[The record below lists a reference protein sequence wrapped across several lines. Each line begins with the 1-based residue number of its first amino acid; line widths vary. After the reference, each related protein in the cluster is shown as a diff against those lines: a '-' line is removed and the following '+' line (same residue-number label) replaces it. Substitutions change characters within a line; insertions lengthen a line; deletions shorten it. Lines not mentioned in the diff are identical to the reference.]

1 TGGHTDVCH
10 SGTVAEPDLDAAV
23 ERAIAG
29 LADLADVPVAEHV
42 ARFDAVHQAL
52 AEALSAIDGA

>member
-1 TGGHTDVCH
+1 
-10 SGTVAEPDLDAAV
+10 VAEPDLDAAV